1 LLTLPAAG
9 RRANRIVRSFRAT
22 DPTKDDIGAFPVL
35 EVRKSSMSSQNPEWK
50 IRCVIYD
57 CDGVLFDS
65 IEANKKLYNDLC
77 TLVGRASLNEE
88 EVKYVHTHTVYET
101 IHLIFGQ
108 DNGLEKKALEMLK
121 QIDLRDYIVYL
132 KMEPYLFQILNL
144 LKANG
149 IIRVIN
155 TNRTTSMKHIMERFG
170 LWPFFDMVVT
180 ALDVQNPK
188 PNPESIEKILQ
199 RFRLNKE
206 EAVFVGDSEV
216 DQQTA
221 ESSGVRFIAYKNKEI
236 ASDAYI
242 DDHLD
247 LLHLLRDGS
256 AL

>member
-1 LLTLPAAG
+1 M
-9 RRANRIVRSFRAT
+9 N
-22 DPTKDDIGAFPVL
+22 
-35 EVRKSSMSSQNPEWK
+35 SQNPTWK
-50 IRCVIYD
+50 IHCVIYD

-77 TLVGRASLNEE
+77 ALVGRAPLSEE

-101 IHLIFGQ
+101 IHFIFGK
-108 DNGLEKKALEMLK
+108 DDGLEKKALDSLK
-121 QIDLRDYIVYL
+121 KEIDLRDYIVYL
-132 KMEPYLFQILNL
+132 KMEPYLLQMLNL
-144 LKANG
+144 LKTNG
-149 IIRVIN
+149 ILCAIN

-180 ALDVQNPK
+180 ALDVKNPK
-188 PNPESIEKILQ
+188 PDPESIEKILQ
-199 RFRLNKE
+199 HFNVKKE
-206 EAVFVGDSEV
+206 ETVFVGDSEV

-221 ESSGVRFIAYKNKEI
+221 KSSGIRFIAYKNRQI

-247 LLHLLRDGS
+247 LLHFLQDDS